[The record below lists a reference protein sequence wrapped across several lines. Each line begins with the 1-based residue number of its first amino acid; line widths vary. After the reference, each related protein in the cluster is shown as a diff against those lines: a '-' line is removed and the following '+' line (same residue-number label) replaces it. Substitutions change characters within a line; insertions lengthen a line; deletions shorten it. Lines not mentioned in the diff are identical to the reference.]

1 MTIQNDEDTK
11 GLGMARKRDD
21 AAVAENLP
29 SEDQVI
35 SFLKHHP
42 DFLLRHAELLLV
54 LSPPSRWTSADGVVD
69 MQVFMIQQLRD
80 ELERVRGTAEHVIH
94 TSRSNLSTQNR
105 THQAVVALLGATSV
119 ANLAEVVS
127 EDLPQLLDVDMAT
140 LCFEPTHIPVPELIT
155 PGVRALGLG
164 DVTRLLGGEDRD
176 CALNDEMPGDPL
188 LFGESASLVQSSAI
202 VRLPV
207 EQTLGTVG
215 AGHCPPGVL
224 ALGSRHGHT
233 FHMGQG
239 TELLNFLSH
248 VIASSLGRF
257 IG

>member
-1 MTIQNDEDTK
+1 
-11 GLGMARKRDD
+11 MARKRDD
-21 AAVAENLP
+21 AVLAEDLP
-29 SEDQVI
+29 NENQVI
-35 SFLKHHP
+35 GFLKRNP
-42 DFLLRHAELLLV
+42 DFLMRHSELLLV
-54 LSPPSRWTSADGVVD
+54 LSPPSRWTSVDGVVD

-105 THQAVVALLGATSV
+105 THQAVVALLGATNV
-119 ANLAEVVS
+119 ATLAEVVS
-127 EDLPQLLDVDMAT
+127 EDLPQLLDVDIAT
-140 LCFEPTHIPVPELIT
+140 LCFEPTRVPVPELIT
-155 PGVRALGLG
+155 PGVRALGAG
-164 DVTRLLGGEDRD
+164 DVSRLLGGDDRD
-176 CALNDEMPGDPL
+176 CALHDQMPGDPL
-188 LFGESASLVQSSAI
+188 LFGDGAELVQSSAI

-207 EQTLGTVG
+207 EQTLGPIGT
-215 AGHCPPGVL
+215 GHCPPGVL
-224 ALGSRHGHT
+224 VLGSRHGNT